1 MTRPKVAALIMAAG
15 RGQRLGADAPKQY
28 LLLGER
34 TVLSRSLA
42 LFAGHPQV
50 DRVHAVIH
58 ADDHARY
65 TAATASS
72 PSPRRSTAGPR
83 GRSRSAAASSIWH
96 SIRPTSSSSMTP
108 PGR

>member
-34 TVLSRSLA
+34 TVLARSLA
-42 LFAGHPQV
+42 LFAGHPEI

-58 ADDHARY
+58 GDDGERY
-65 TAATASS
+65 EE
-72 PSPRRSTAGPR
+72 
-83 GRSRSAAASSIWH
+83 AASL
-96 SIRPTSSSSMTP
+96 RDALRRAEQRETGRD
-108 PGR
+108 PGDDA